1 MPSKQ
6 YWKIEGSDGLNK
18 TFETRLPAGS
28 LSEREIIV
36 LLQRL
41 SARHLDEDEIVSSSL
56 RRNATGYTRH
66 LESQIDQGGRPTI
79 RVGGS
84 GPFYVASI
92 WQGDEPSHDK
102 D

>member
-66 LESQIDQGGRPTI
+66 LESQIDQGGRRPTI
-79 RVGGS
+79 TVGDN
-84 GPFYVASI
+84 PCYVAST
-92 WQGDEPSHDK
+92 WQDDELPNDK
-102 D
+102 K